1 MYMYIKYIYTPKLLT
16 NKKAIKLMLQPLV
29 NIETVQSENA
39 QMGYCITQHFTR
51 VPTVS
56 KIKNNH

>member
-16 NKKAIKLMLQPLV
+16 KKKGIKLMLQPLV

-39 QMGYCITQHFTR
+39 
-51 VPTVS
+51 
-56 KIKNNH
+56 